1 MYCNKI
7 IHNELINMGELN
19 CPFCDQELARSDIK
33 PSDVCC
39 DRQEI
44 INDRGESVCKH
55 CGQVSAYDYVTEYV
69 DFYENMWKIRRK
81 SVYHRKYHIENVIY
95 KANIRI
101 PRVKMEKIYRVF
113 DEIEKIAA
121 SIDNKRK
128 RIISI
133 NFIIRQLLML
143 YMPRVPYEDIKI
155 TKSKKTLKYYD
166 EYWKSIIDL
175 IGDKIKKI
183 FSSA

>member
-1 MYCNKI
+1 MVPVY
-7 IHNELINMGELN
+7 G
-19 CPFCDQELARSDIK
+19 F
-33 PSDVCC
+33 
-39 DRQEI
+39 
-44 INDRGESVCKH
+44 
-55 CGQVSAYDYVTEYV
+55 DYVKEYV
-69 DFYENMWKIRRK
+69 NFHENMYKIHRK
-81 SVYHRKYHIENVIY
+81 SVYHRKYHIENVIN
-95 KANIRI
+95 KVNINISRMRI
-101 PRVKMEKIYRVF
+101 DRICKVF
-113 DEIEKIAA
+113 DEIQKIAP

-183 FSSA
+183 IQ